1 MRNFWNKF
9 WTSFWNEIKEKQ
21 NFRNL
26 IEFLITIVLFD
37 VINSIVFDGKDISY
51 TTMIAG
57 AALFVAIST
66 RRRLDNQ

>member
-1 MRNFWNKF
+1 MRNFWNNFSNGF
-9 WTSFWNEIKEKQ
+9 WIEINEKQ
-21 NFRNL
+21 FIWTV
-26 IEFLITIVLFD
+26 IETFITLVVFSFITHLFFNGED
-37 VINSIVFDGKDISY
+37 SSY